1 MVGSTIHRSLMVIAK
16 IPVCMNKI
24 VKILGINF
32 SINLEYR
39 YFSVLFF
46 HLSTTVK
53 HGLPLFT
60 VKTEKSVICG
70 HEVKGQHQVFSLKI
84 IVSLM
89 SSLNKLIYLPLDIPL
104 H

>member
-1 MVGSTIHRSLMVIAK
+1 MKGDWDGFRNRETTVVGFVVHGSLMAIAK

-24 VKILGINF
+24 VKILEISF
-32 SINLEYR
+32 SIKLEYR

-46 HLSTTVK
+46 HLSTTVQ

-70 HEVKGQHQVFSLKI
+70 HEVKGQHQVFRSR
-84 IVSLM
+84 
-89 SSLNKLIYLPLDIPL
+89 
-104 H
+104 